1 MAKKKSLFDDRPV
14 EISELTYII
23 KHDLAAINRQLSD
36 LQAQSKSTAA
46 KSNTKDKTSEH
57 RGNVVTLLQTNLAS
71 TTTAFQDVL
80 EVRTQNIKASR
91 DRSEHFA
98 YGGGGANGPEM
109 NSGECKGLG
118 AHCYAALALNSDN
131 QFYAPV
137 HNRHPHNVQILHCII
152 PTETSHRKTITIQR
166 QRQVA
171 PRVDSE
177 QELEDTH
184 LYRRKSKTVLLLPGA
199 TTSWHSTWVEPM
211 GTAQGKTN
219 SCRCN

>member
-36 LQAQSKSTAA
+36 LQAQSKSAA
-46 KSNTKDKTSEH
+46 KTNTKDKTSEH

-98 YGGGGANGPEM
+98 YGGGGGGAVGGGGPEM
-109 NSGECKGLG
+109 NSGE
-118 AHCYAALALNSDN
+118 YWYQDRS
-131 QFYAPV
+131 
-137 HNRHPHNVQILHCII
+137 
-152 PTETSHRKTITIQR
+152 
-166 QRQVA
+166 
-171 PRVDSE
+171 
-177 QELEDTH
+177 
-184 LYRRKSKTVLLLPGA
+184 
-199 TTSWHSTWVEPM
+199 
-211 GTAQGKTN
+211 
-219 SCRCN
+219 